1 MHRRH
6 ARGTMGATGTMPHGT
21 ARHGTATVTVTAL
34 PLKTASRPPYAYG
47 TTGGW

>member
-6 ARGTMGATGTMPHGT
+6 ARGTMGATGTMP
-21 ARHGTATVTVTAL
+21 HGTATVTVTAL